1 MLSHRMGAA
10 EHLDLLQVSGV
21 ALVRAED
28 GDLLR
33 RVGLFRTV
41 YGFGLEG
48 CRVRGPAG
56 EEPPGCLVQC
66 AVLYFFPKG
75 FFPA

>member
-1 MLSHRMGAA
+1 MLSHRMRAA

-33 RVGLFRTV
+33 RVRLIRTV
-41 YGFGLEG
+41 AGFGL
-48 CRVRGPAG
+48 
-56 EEPPGCLVQC
+56 
-66 AVLYFFPKG
+66 
-75 FFPA
+75 